1 MRSFFTWAGRSS
13 LEMGLTVES
22 CPSYEAG
29 QRIVNKTQ
37 VPGRSGDLVFDTG
50 AFANVTQQYEVW
62 FKAAQAGPVAA
73 SKKISSWLLAPFGY
87 QQLEDTYDPEIFRR
101 AVFAGPVEV
110 ENWMLKYGRATLE
123 FDCMPQK
130 WLKSGQQPITMSS
143 GMSLYNQWM
152 PTKPLLLV
160 TGNGQLQIGS
170 AILQVSGTTGQ
181 FYIDCE
187 TENAYQG
194 ANNLNANIQAVDNAF
209 PVLAAGATQVSF
221 SGFDALQIIPR
232 WWSV

>member
-1 MRSFFTWAGRSS
+1 MKSFFTWAGRSS
-13 LEMGLTVES
+13 LAMGLTVDS

-29 QRIVNKTQ
+29 QRVVNKTQ

-50 AFANVTQQYEVW
+50 AFSNVTQQYEVW
-62 FKAAQAGPVAA
+62 LKDLQAGPVAA
-73 SKKISSWLLAPFGY
+73 AKKISSWLLAPLGY
-87 QQLEDTYDPEIFRR
+87 QQLEDTYDPEIFRM
-101 AVFAGPVEV
+101 AVFAGPIEV

-143 GMSLYNQWM
+143 GTSLYNQWM
-152 PTKPLLLV
+152 PAKPLLLV
-160 TGNGQLQIGS
+160 TGNGQIQIGS

-181 FYIDCE
+181 FVIDCE
-187 TENAYQG
+187 GENAYQG
-194 ANNLNANIQAVDNAF
+194 GDNLNANIQAADNIF
-209 PVLAAGATQVSF
+209 PTLSAGDTLVSF
-221 SGFDALQIIPR
+221 SGLDQLQIIPR